1 MIVFFF
7 SVACYCNSSGGCNY
21 YRNMTSTSPTM
32 KHVVAVAEDIFQAL
46 YLQRKEIVI
55 DGVRRQNQEGEEQGD
70 VI

>member
-1 MIVFFF
+1 
-7 SVACYCNSSGGCNY
+7 
-21 YRNMTSTSPTM
+21 M

-55 DGVRRQNQEGEEQGD
+55 DGVRRQNKEGEEQGD